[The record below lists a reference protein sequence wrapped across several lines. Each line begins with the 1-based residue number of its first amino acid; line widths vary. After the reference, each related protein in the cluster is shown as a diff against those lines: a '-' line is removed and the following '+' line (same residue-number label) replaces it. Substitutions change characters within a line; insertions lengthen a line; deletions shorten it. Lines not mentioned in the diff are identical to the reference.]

1 MEQYGSLYQ
10 HIEKVIK
17 NLSKFKLFYFFTWD
31 WNEALAKNSHLN
43 ILPLLCQGKG
53 SPILALHDLPCVT

>member
-17 NLSKFKLFYFFTWD
+17 NLSKFKLFCYFF
-31 WNEALAKNSHLN
+31 HLGLEWS
-43 ILPLLCQGKG
+43 I
-53 SPILALHDLPCVT
+53 S